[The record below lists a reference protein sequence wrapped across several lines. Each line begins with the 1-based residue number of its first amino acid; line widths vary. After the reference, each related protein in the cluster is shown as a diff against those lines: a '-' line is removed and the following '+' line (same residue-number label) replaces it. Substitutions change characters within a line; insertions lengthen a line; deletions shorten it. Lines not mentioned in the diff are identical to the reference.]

1 MSRVVLP
8 PRRCSSNRVRK
19 TETGAALLALIGP
32 PYILATLRWPLF
44 AETRLSDDPKQQQP
58 STDDR
63 RSQLGLRALIDEMLQ
78 QVRELNRHAA
88 TWDPDERA
96 KAEQQLEMIMARVR
110 DEASRGHTKP
120 A

>member
-1 MSRVVLP
+1 V
-8 PRRCSSNRVRK
+8 
-19 TETGAALLALIGP
+19 
-32 PYILATLRWPLF
+32 
-44 AETRLSDDPKQQQP
+44 SDEQRKQQAV
-58 STDDR
+58 DDR

-120 A
+120 S

>member
-1 MSRVVLP
+1 V
-8 PRRCSSNRVRK
+8 
-19 TETGAALLALIGP
+19 
-32 PYILATLRWPLF
+32 
-44 AETRLSDDPKQQQP
+44 SDANKKPQAV
-58 STDDR
+58 DDR

-78 QVRELNRHAA
+78 QVRELNRHAT

-110 DEASRGHTKP
+110 DEASRGHGKPKEDTKGT

>member
-1 MSRVVLP
+1 MIRERPFPLP
-8 PRRCSSNRVRK
+8 SQHV
-19 TETGAALLALIGP
+19 
-32 PYILATLRWPLF
+32 
-44 AETRLSDDPKQQQP
+44 SDDQKTQQ
-58 STDDR
+58 SVDDR

-120 A
+120 Q

>member
-1 MSRVVLP
+1 V
-8 PRRCSSNRVRK
+8 
-19 TETGAALLALIGP
+19 
-32 PYILATLRWPLF
+32 
-44 AETRLSDDPKQQQP
+44 SDEHKKQQAV
-58 STDDR
+58 DDR

-96 KAEQQLEMIMARVR
+96 RAEQQLEMIMARVR

-120 A
+120 S

>member
-1 MSRVVLP
+1 
-8 PRRCSSNRVRK
+8 
-19 TETGAALLALIGP
+19 
-32 PYILATLRWPLF
+32 
-44 AETRLSDDPKQQQP
+44 
-58 STDDR
+58 
-63 RSQLGLRALIDEMLQ
+63 MLQ

-120 A
+120 R

>member
-1 MSRVVLP
+1 MSDVNKKPQAV
-8 PRRCSSNRVRK
+8 
-19 TETGAALLALIGP
+19 
-32 PYILATLRWPLF
+32 
-44 AETRLSDDPKQQQP
+44 
-58 STDDR
+58 DDR

-78 QVRELNRHAA
+78 QVRELNRHAT

-110 DEASRGHTKP
+110 DEASRGHGKPIEETKGK